1 MSAQRLD
8 ALEACLL
15 RLLGAHDKPM
25 SRASLHAQVM
35 RPEGAWSVDQAV
47 DALSSLGFS
56 VEQRTGSLV
65 AIERGGLPALVFLLP
80 DRRPAVLS
88 TRLEGGLSLFDP
100 SDPGLDRLE
109 LTREEIESRL
119 SDSYVCVT
127 PPVRVPSDQVNAPRG
142 RFGHWFWG
150 PLSTARPLYF
160 QVGLA
165 ALLTNVFALAG
176 SIFTMIVYDRVL
188 PNNAIDSLIA
198 LIAGVSI
205 VFVSDFVIRSLRGYF
220 LDVAGSRADMAI
232 ADALFDH
239 VLDLEMKARRGST
252 GSLANVMKEF
262 ESVREFL
269 TSATLTTVIDI
280 PFALLFLAVI
290 WAIGGP
296 MVYVPMVLIPAMLLV
311 GVALQPAMRRL
322 VQTGYE
328 DGQTKHSVLVEAI
341 AGLET
346 IKSLGAGPV
355 MRARWQR
362 AIAHQAR
369 VGLKTRF
376 LAQFAGNFAN
386 FVSQVSQVAIVSMG
400 VFLVAKGQIGMGA
413 IIACSILA
421 GRAIAPLAQLA
432 QLLTRAN
439 QSYASY
445 KALAKLMNEPREHQ
459 PSRQVMPRD
468 SLDGSIELRGVSFR
482 YPQQQAGGLSGVSLK
497 IAAGERVAIVGRVGS
512 GKTTLAKLLLGLYPP
527 GEGAVLVGG
536 ADIRQLDPADL
547 RRNVGAVMQE
557 IWLMTGSVRQNI
569 ALGAHQPGDDRIVEV
584 ARVAGVHDFIS
595 THPEGYQLRLGE
607 RGEGLSGG
615 QRQAI
620 TIARALVGRPPI
632 LLLDEP
638 TSAMDVNAERQLIER
653 LKAEIGAATLVV
665 ITHKATLL
673 ELVDRVI
680 VLDQGK
686 VVADG
691 PRDKVLGGGG
701 QQAAPARPATASNQ
715 PEATARADAT
725 AGPMTGKSPLGAD
738 AGATPAR
745 SNAESGFAP
754 ADGLANSS
762 SAGRPARGA
771 AAPTSAAALR
781 GALSARP
788 LMAQGPSSGSL
799 EVVVPSA
806 QSDSTRAGR
815 SGLTPQASPQASVAD
830 DPAPP
835 TKAG

>member
-1 MSAQRLD
+1 MTGSDSGVAPIPAIYD
-8 ALEACLL
+8 PLEACLL
-15 RLLGAHDKPM
+15 HLFALHEAPL
-25 SRASLHAQVM
+25 SRASLYAQVL
-35 RPEGAWSVDQAV
+35 RPEGAWTLEQFIE
-47 DALSSLGFS
+47 ALSSRGF
-56 VEQRTGSLV
+56 VAEQRTGGFSAV
-65 AIERGGLPALVFLLP
+65 DRSGLPALVFLTP
-80 DRRPAVLS
+80 DHRPAILS
-88 TRLEGGLSLFDP
+88 RGHDGGLSLFDP
-100 SDPGLDRLE
+100 ASRGSEFRADPDPDLIDQM
-109 LTREEIESRL
+109 L
-119 SDSYVCVT
+119 SGTFVAVS
-127 PPVRVPSDQVNAPRG
+127 PPLRVPSDQVNAPRG

-150 PLSTARPLYF
+150 PLSTARPLYI
-160 QVGLA
+160 QVVLA
-165 ALLTNVFALAG
+165 ALLTNVFALAT

-198 LIAGVSI
+198 LMAGIGI
-205 VFVSDFVIRSLRGYF
+205 VFVSDFIIRSLRGYF

-239 VLDLEMKARRGST
+239 VLDLEMRARRGST

-280 PFALLFLAVI
+280 PFALLFVAVI

-296 MVYVPMVLIPAMLLV
+296 MVYVPLILIPAMLLV

-328 DGQTKHSVLVEAI
+328 DGQTKHSVLVESI

-346 IKSLGAGPV
+346 IKALGAGPV
-355 MRARWQR
+355 MRGRWQR

-459 PSRQVMPRD
+459 PSRQLMPRE
-468 SLDGSIELRGVSFR
+468 SLDGMVELRGVSFS
-482 YPQQQAGGLSGVSLK
+482 YPQQQAGGLNGVSLK
-497 IAAGERVAIVGRVGS
+497 INAGERVAIVGRVGS
-512 GKTTLAKLLLGLYPP
+512 GKTTLSKLLLGLYAPSA
-527 GEGAVLVGG
+527 GAVLVGG
-536 ADIRQLDPADL
+536 ADVRQLDPSDL
-547 RRNVGAVMQE
+547 RRNIGAVMQE
-557 IWLMTGSVRQNI
+557 VWLMTGTVRQNI
-569 ALGAHQPGDDRIVEV
+569 ALGAHYPADERIVEV
-584 ARVAGVHDFIS
+584 SHIAGVHDFIS
-595 THPEGYQLRLGE
+595 THPEGYNLRLGE

-638 TSAMDVNAERQLIER
+638 TSAMDINAERQLIER
-653 LKAEIGAATLVV
+653 LKPVIGASTLVV

-691 PRDKVLGGGG
+691 PRDKVLGAGSG
-701 QQAAPARPATASNQ
+701 PA
-715 PEATARADAT
+715 
-725 AGPMTGKSPLGAD
+725 
-738 AGATPAR
+738 
-745 SNAESGFAP
+745 SG
-754 ADGLANSS
+754 
-762 SAGRPARGA
+762 GA
-771 AAPTSAAALR
+771 AAPAAGQRGPSGPSGPSGASGPDTPPGRGGGDALSTAATSRKAMVSPSASAALR

-788 LMAQGPSSGSL
+788 FGAQPPGDGTL
-799 EVVVPSA
+799 QVVVPSTPA
-806 QSDSTRAGR
+806 AGQSAGR
-815 SGLTPQASPQASVAD
+815 SVATEPSEPGLAGPGSSGLS
-830 DPAPP
+830 

>member
-1 MSAQRLD
+1 MTGSDPGIAPPPAVYD
-8 ALEACLL
+8 PLESCLL
-15 RLLGAHDKPM
+15 HLFALHEAPL
-25 SRASLHAQVM
+25 SRASLYAQVL
-35 RPEGAWSVDQAV
+35 RPEGAWTLEQFIE
-47 DALSSLGFS
+47 ALSSRGF
-56 VEQRTGSLV
+56 VAEQRTGGFAAV
-65 AIERGGLPALVFLLP
+65 ERAGLPALVFLTP
-80 DRRPAVLS
+80 DHRPAVLS
-88 TRLEGGLSLFDP
+88 RGHDGGLSLFDP
-100 SDPGLDRLE
+100 GSNGSESKAEPDPDLIDQ
-109 LTREEIESRL
+109 RL
-119 SDSYVCVT
+119 SGTFVAVS
-127 PPVRVPSDQVNAPRG
+127 PPLRVPSDQVNAPRG

-150 PLSTARPLYF
+150 PLSTAKPLYF

-165 ALLTNVFALAG
+165 ALLTNVFALAT

-198 LIAGVSI
+198 LMAGISI

-239 VLDLEMKARRGST
+239 VLDLEMRARRGST

-280 PFALLFLAVI
+280 PFALLFVAVI

-296 MVYVPMVLIPAMLLV
+296 MVYVPLILIPAMLLV

-328 DGQTKHSVLVEAI
+328 DGQTKHSVLVESI

-346 IKSLGAGPV
+346 IKALGAGPV
-355 MRARWQR
+355 MRGRWQR

-459 PSRQVMPRD
+459 PSRQLMPRE
-468 SLDGSIELRGVSFR
+468 SLDGSIELRGVSFS
-482 YPQQQAGGLSGVSLK
+482 YPQQQAGGLNGVSLK
-497 IAAGERVAIVGRVGS
+497 INAGERVAIVGRVGS
-512 GKTTLAKLLLGLYPP
+512 GKTTLSKLLLGLYAPSA
-527 GEGAVLVGG
+527 GAVLVGG
-536 ADIRQLDPADL
+536 ADVRQLDPSDL
-547 RRNVGAVMQE
+547 RRNIGAVMQE

-569 ALGAHQPGDDRIVEV
+569 ALGAHYPADERIVEV
-584 ARVAGVHDFIS
+584 AQIAGVHDFIS
-595 THPEGYQLRLGE
+595 THPEGYNLRLGE

-620 TIARALVGRPPI
+620 TIARALVGQPPI

-638 TSAMDVNAERQLIER
+638 TSAMDINAERQLIER
-653 LKAEIGAATLVV
+653 LKPVIGTSTLVV

-691 PRDKVLGGGG
+691 PRDKVLGAGSG
-701 QQAAPARPATASNQ
+701 PA
-715 PEATARADAT
+715 
-725 AGPMTGKSPLGAD
+725 
-738 AGATPAR
+738 
-745 SNAESGFAP
+745 SG
-754 ADGLANSS
+754 
-762 SAGRPARGA
+762 GA
-771 AAPTSAAALR
+771 AAPATGQRGPGPSGPSGPDIPPGRAGGDAPSAAAPPQKAAASPSASSALR

-788 LMAQGPSSGSL
+788 FGAQSAGGGAL
-799 EVVVPSA
+799 QVVVPSA
-806 QSDSTRAGR
+806 PVTGQAAGR
-815 SGLTPQASPQASVAD
+815 SVAAEPSGPGLAGPVSGSSS
-830 DPAPP
+830 

>member
-1 MSAQRLD
+1 LH
-8 ALEACLL
+8 EAPL
-15 RLLGAHDKPM
+15 
-25 SRASLHAQVM
+25 SRASLYAQVL
-35 RPEGAWSVDQAV
+35 RPEGAWTLEQFIE
-47 DALSSLGFS
+47 ALSSRGF
-56 VEQRTGSLV
+56 VAEQQSGKFSE
-65 AIERGGLPALVFLLP
+65 IERSGLPALVFLAP
-80 DRRPAVLS
+80 NDRPAVLS
-88 TRLEGGLSLFDP
+88 RGHDGGLSLFDP
-100 SDPGLDRLE
+100 ASRGSEFRADPDPDLIDQMLAG
-109 LTREEIESRL
+109 TFVAVS
-119 SDSYVCVT
+119 
-127 PPVRVPSDQVNAPRG
+127 PPLRVPTDQVNAPRG

-150 PLSTARPLYF
+150 PLSTARSLYV

-165 ALLTNVFALAG
+165 ALLTNVFALAT

-198 LIAGVSI
+198 LIAGIAI
-205 VFVSDFVIRSLRGYF
+205 VFVSDFIIRSLRGYF

-239 VLDLEMKARRGST
+239 VLDLEMRARRGST

-280 PFALLFLAVI
+280 PFALLFVAVI

-296 MVYVPMVLIPAMLLV
+296 MVYVPLILIPAMLLV
-311 GVALQPAMRRL
+311 GVALQPSMRRL

-328 DGQTKHSVLVEAI
+328 DGQTKHSVLVESI

-346 IKSLGAGPV
+346 IKALGAGPV
-355 MRARWQR
+355 MRGRWQR

-459 PSRQVMPRD
+459 PSRQLMPRE
-468 SLDGSIELRGVSFR
+468 SLDGAIELRGVSFS
-482 YPQQQAGGLSGVSLK
+482 YPQQQAGGLNGVSLK
-497 IAAGERVAIVGRVGS
+497 ISAGERVAIVGRVGS
-512 GKTTLAKLLLGLYPP
+512 GKTTLAKLLLGLYAPNA
-527 GEGAVLVGG
+527 GAVLVGG
-536 ADIRQLDPADL
+536 ADVRQLDPADL
-547 RRNVGAVMQE
+547 RRNIGAVMQE
-557 IWLMTGSVRQNI
+557 IWLMTGTVRQNI
-569 ALGAHQPGDDRIVEV
+569 ALGAHYPVDERIVEV
-584 ARVAGVHDFIS
+584 AQLAGVHDFIS
-595 THPEGYQLRLGE
+595 AHPEGYNLRLGE

-620 TIARALVGRPPI
+620 TIARALVGQPPI

-638 TSAMDVNAERQLIER
+638 TSAMDINAERQLIER
-653 LKAEIGAATLVV
+653 LKPVIGTATLVV

-691 PRDKVLGGGG
+691 PRDKVLGAGGG
-701 QQAAPARPATASNQ
+701 STSGGASAPAGPRGPSGPDGAPGRAGGDSPAAVTQ
-715 PEATARADAT
+715 P
-725 AGPMTGKSPLGAD
+725 PK
-738 AGATPAR
+738 
-745 SNAESGFAP
+745 
-754 ADGLANSS
+754 
-762 SAGRPARGA
+762 A
-771 AAPTSAAALR
+771 AAPLSAGSALR

-788 LMAQGPSSGSL
+788 FGAQASGGGGL
-799 EVVVPSA
+799 QVVVPSTPA
-806 QSDSTRAGR
+806 TGQPTGR
-815 SGLTPQASPQASVAD
+815 SVTSETSAPGLSGPGPDSSS
-830 DPAPP
+830 

>member
-1 MSAQRLD
+1 MAPTPAVYD
-8 ALEACLL
+8 PLESCLL
-15 RLLGAHDKPM
+15 HLFALHEVPL
-25 SRASLHAQVM
+25 SRASLYAQVL
-35 RPEGAWSVDQAV
+35 RPEGAWTLEQFIE
-47 DALSSLGFS
+47 ALSSRGFLA
-56 VEQRTGSLV
+56 EQRTGGFSAV
-65 AIERGGLPALVFLLP
+65 ERAGLPALVFLTP
-80 DRRPAVLS
+80 DHRPAILS
-88 TRLEGGLSLFDP
+88 RGHDGGLSLFDP
-100 SDPGLDRLE
+100 ASRGSEFRADPDPDLIDQM
-109 LTREEIESRL
+109 L
-119 SDSYVCVT
+119 SGTFVAVS
-127 PPVRVPSDQVNAPRG
+127 PPLRVPSDQVNAPRG

-150 PLSTARPLYF
+150 PLSTAKPLYF

-165 ALLTNVFALAG
+165 ALLTNVFALAT

-198 LIAGVSI
+198 LMAGISI

-239 VLDLEMKARRGST
+239 VLDLEMRARRGST

-280 PFALLFLAVI
+280 PFALLFVAVI

-296 MVYVPMVLIPAMLLV
+296 MVYVPLILIPAMLLV

-328 DGQTKHSVLVEAI
+328 DGQTKHSVLVESI

-346 IKSLGAGPV
+346 IKALGAGPV
-355 MRARWQR
+355 MRGRWQR

-459 PSRQVMPRD
+459 PSRQLMPRE
-468 SLDGSIELRGVSFR
+468 SLDGSIELRGVSFS
-482 YPQQQAGGLSGVSLK
+482 YPQQQAGGLNGVSLK
-497 IAAGERVAIVGRVGS
+497 INAGERVAIVGRVGS
-512 GKTTLAKLLLGLYPP
+512 GKTTLSKLLLGLYAPSA
-527 GEGAVLVGG
+527 GAVLVGG
-536 ADIRQLDPADL
+536 ADVRQLDPSDL
-547 RRNVGAVMQE
+547 RRNIGAVMQE

-569 ALGAHQPGDDRIVEV
+569 ALGAHYPADERIVEV
-584 ARVAGVHDFIS
+584 AQIAGVHDFIS
-595 THPEGYQLRLGE
+595 THPEGYNLRLGE

-620 TIARALVGRPPI
+620 TIARALVGQPPI

-638 TSAMDVNAERQLIER
+638 TSAMDINAERQLIER
-653 LKAEIGAATLVV
+653 LKPVIGTSTLVV

-691 PRDKVLGGGG
+691 PRDKVLGAGSG
-701 QQAAPARPATASNQ
+701 PA
-715 PEATARADAT
+715 
-725 AGPMTGKSPLGAD
+725 
-738 AGATPAR
+738 
-745 SNAESGFAP
+745 SG
-754 ADGLANSS
+754 
-762 SAGRPARGA
+762 GA
-771 AAPTSAAALR
+771 AAPATGQRGPGPSGPSGPDIPPGRAGGDAPSTAAPPQKAAASPSASAALR

-788 LMAQGPSSGSL
+788 FGAQSAGGGAL
-799 EVVVPSA
+799 QVVVPSA
-806 QSDSTRAGR
+806 PVTAQAAGR
-815 SGLTPQASPQASVAD
+815 SVAAEPSGPGLAGPVSGSSS
-830 DPAPP
+830 

>member
-1 MSAQRLD
+1 MTGPDSGIPPTPAVYD
-8 ALEACLL
+8 PLESCLL
-15 RLLGAHDKPM
+15 HLFALHEVPL
-25 SRASLHAQVM
+25 SRASLYAQVL
-35 RPEGAWSVDQAV
+35 RPEGSWTLEQFIE
-47 DALSSLGFS
+47 ALSSRGFIAEQQSGGFS
-56 VEQRTGSLV
+56 AVEGS
-65 AIERGGLPALVFLLP
+65 GLPALVFLTP
-80 DRRPAVLS
+80 DNRPAVLS
-88 TRLEGGLSLFDP
+88 RRHDGGLSLFDP
-100 SDPGLDRLE
+100 ASNGSEFRADPDPDLIDQM
-109 LTREEIESRL
+109 L
-119 SDSYVCVT
+119 SGTFVAVS
-127 PPVRVPSDQVNAPRG
+127 PPLRVPSDQVNAPRG

-150 PLSTARPLYF
+150 PLSTAKPLYV
-160 QVGLA
+160 QVGFA
-165 ALLTNVFALAG
+165 ALLTNVFALAT

-198 LIAGVSI
+198 LMAGISI

-239 VLDLEMKARRGST
+239 VLDLEMRARRGST

-280 PFALLFLAVI
+280 PFALLFVAVI

-296 MVYVPMVLIPAMLLV
+296 MVYVPLILIPAMLLV

-328 DGQTKHSVLVEAI
+328 DGQTKHSVLVESI

-346 IKSLGAGPV
+346 IKALGAGPV
-355 MRARWQR
+355 MRGRWQR

-459 PSRQVMPRD
+459 PSRQLMPRE
-468 SLDGSIELRGVSFR
+468 SLDGSIELRGVSFS
-482 YPQQQAGGLSGVSLK
+482 YPQQQAGGLNGVSLK
-497 IAAGERVAIVGRVGS
+497 INAGERVAIVGRVGS
-512 GKTTLAKLLLGLYPP
+512 GKTTLSKLLLGLYAPNA
-527 GEGAVLVGG
+527 GAVLVGG
-536 ADIRQLDPADL
+536 ADVRQLDPSDL
-547 RRNVGAVMQE
+547 RRNIGAVMQE
-557 IWLMTGSVRQNI
+557 IWLMTGTVRQNI
-569 ALGAHQPGDDRIVEV
+569 ALGAHYPADERIVEV
-584 ARVAGVHDFIS
+584 AQIAGVHDFIS
-595 THPEGYQLRLGE
+595 THPEGYNLRLGE

-638 TSAMDVNAERQLIER
+638 TSAMDINAERQLIER
-653 LKAEIGAATLVV
+653 LKPVIGTSTLVV

-691 PRDKVLGGGG
+691 PRDKVLGAGSG
-701 QQAAPARPATASNQ
+701 PA
-715 PEATARADAT
+715 
-725 AGPMTGKSPLGAD
+725 
-738 AGATPAR
+738 
-745 SNAESGFAP
+745 SG
-754 ADGLANSS
+754 
-762 SAGRPARGA
+762 GA
-771 AAPTSAAALR
+771 AAPATGQRGPGPSGPSGPDTPPGRAGGDAPSTAVPPQKATASPSATAALR

-788 LMAQGPSSGSL
+788 FGAQSAGGGAL
-799 EVVVPSA
+799 QVVVPSTPA
-806 QSDSTRAGR
+806 TGQAAGR
-815 SGLTPQASPQASVAD
+815 SVAAEPSGPGLAGPGSGSSS
-830 DPAPP
+830 